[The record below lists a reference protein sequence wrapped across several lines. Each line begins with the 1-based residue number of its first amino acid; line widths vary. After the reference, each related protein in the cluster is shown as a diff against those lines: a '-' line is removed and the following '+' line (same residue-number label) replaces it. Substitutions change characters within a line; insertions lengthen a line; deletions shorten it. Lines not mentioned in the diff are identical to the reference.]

1 MNTSTTSAPASVSA
15 LPLIGRLL
23 IASIF
28 LVSAFG
34 KLAAPAGTIGYIASV
49 GLPAPTLA
57 FVAALVTELS
67 GGVLLALGYR
77 TRLVASVLALFSVAS
92 ALLFHNELGDQNQLF
107 HFMKNLAMAGGLLQ
121 LVAFGSGAF
130 SLDQR
135 SGHAAAT
142 AVDPGLQSKAV

>member
-1 MNTSTTSAPASVSA
+1 MNTTTTSAPISISV

-49 GLPAPTLA
+49 GLPVPTLA
-57 FVAALVTELS
+57 FAAALVTELS

-77 TRLVASVLALFSVAS
+77 TSLVAAALALFSVAL
-92 ALLFHNELGDQNQLF
+92 ALFFHNALGDQNQLF
-107 HFMKNLAMAGGLLQ
+107 HFLKNLAMAGGLLQ
-121 LVAFGSGAF
+121 FVASGGGVF

-135 SGHAAAT
+135 RSNAISV
-142 AVDPGLQSKAV
+142 VDPAR